1 MFTHSFWKTVLWFT
15 PWTIHWVVYETQNKP
30 TFTNIGIL
38 IRSFSFGWLEHVGTP
53 IISEIHI
60 QPHFWDNWTNFVGD
74 PAGIAPNDLFP
85 IPRTLSEWP
94 VLGKKTTFWMQPRL
108 HALSLCFFLGEI
120 LDGLLKLIQHLGEQI
135 WSGRFVSKLDQKFPN
150 HDKLLSNLIDGT
162 FYHPIL
168 EYDCS
173 GTSPYWTTKPTEKKG
188 NRESNKQLA
197 SI

>member
-60 QPHFWDNWTNFVGD
+60 QPHFLDNWTNFVGD

-94 VLGKKTTFWMQPRL
+94 VLGKKQPFECNQGCMLWAFASFLARSWMACWSWFSTWVNKYDL
-108 HALSLCFFLGEI
+108 GGLSPNWIRNSPITISFC
-120 LDGLLKLIQHLGEQI
+120 QI
-135 WSGRFVSKLDQKFPN
+135 WLMGRFTIRFWNMITVGLHHTGPQNRQRKKGIG
-150 HDKLLSNLIDGT
+150 NLIN
-162 FYHPIL
+162 
-168 EYDCS
+168 S
-173 GTSPYWTTKPTEKKG
+173 
-188 NRESNKQLA
+188 
-197 SI
+197 

>member
-60 QPHFWDNWTNFVGD
+60 QPHFLDNWTNFVGD

-94 VLGKKTTFWMQPRL
+94 VLGKKNN
-108 HALSLCFFLGEI
+108 
-120 LDGLLKLIQHLGEQI
+120 LLNATKVACSEPL
-135 WSGRFVSKLDQKFPN
+135 
-150 HDKLLSNLIDGT
+150 LLSWRDLGWLAEADSAPG
-162 FYHPIL
+162 
-168 EYDCS
+168 
-173 GTSPYWTTKPTEKKG
+173 WTNMIWAVCLQIGSEIPQ
-188 NRESNKQLA
+188 SW
-197 SI
+197 